1 MFLPFSDWNVADIK
15 KVSKINTHVSVLFCL
30 STVFIIHLLND
41 FVEEVTFFM
50 QEMDQLS

>member
-15 KVSKINTHVSVLFCL
+15 NVSKRNTHVSVLFCL

-41 FVEEVTFFM
+41 FVEVTFFM